1 MLVRVVG
8 LAVARVAKRYPI
20 VAVVFAVW
28 RWWNR
33 RNARTER
40 TVVRLRDGE
49 TVSISAR
56 RERGI

>member
-8 LAVARVAKRYPI
+8 LAVTRVAKGYPI

-28 RWWNR
+28 RWWSR
-33 RNARTER
+33 RNVRTER